1 MSIMPSLG
9 TATSGINAFQN
20 GITVVSDNIAN
31 ADTTAF
37 KENDILF
44 SEMISQFSHTGGPK
58 FHTGEGATVEAIRA
72 PFKQGTKDL
81 TDNSLDLMIEG
92 SGFFE
97 LKSPTDSPIS
107 FYSRAGAFHI
117 DKDGFVVNPAGLQL
131 QGAAIN
137 PLTGTAGGG
146 AVAAIN
152 LSNIFSPPKATAKV
166 NSTINL
172 FAGEADPF
180 TFVNGIIPTAV
191 TPTDITT
198 GSIFINGIDLA
209 QFGDIPATVEDLIA
223 AINLDD
229 MFALTGVQADVASGE
244 FLKLSNV
251 NGGPIVIKLD
261 ATVDPDIAA
270 KTGLQNGFA
279 QGKGGSILTGTVTAE
294 PTQTIITGAGTRF
307 ETELRPGDTIVLGDR
322 GYTVD
327 YIKSDTELRVVEN
340 IIPDLTGQNAIASA
354 RGATFATPVTVF
366 DSTGAAHSINL
377 TFIKLAPV
385 QIPVLD
391 PVTGEPKIDP
401 ITGEEISAFQGQ
413 WGWSAIVSKNDNV
426 IKVNDNDTVAFDEVQ
441 ATGVMTFTSD
451 GLLDVNNLPIQ
462 TSNGFNFRAT
472 ATSKALP
479 APDQEIAFN
488 FEGVRL
494 DGSDATTQFGGGSA
508 STIVKQSQDGHSEGA
523 LMKGNLTID
532 GNGIIT
538 GLFTNGTSSDLAQL
552 LLSTFPDEDGLHRVG
567 GNAYIQTTESGAPVL
582 ATAGSGGRG
591 KIVSGALENSTVD
604 LTKQFVKLITYQRGF
619 QANSRVI
626 TTSDEMIQEIVNL
639 KR

>member
-31 ADTTAF
+31 ADTIAF

-44 SEMISQFSHTGGPK
+44 SEMISQFVHTGGPR
-58 FHTGEGATVEAIRA
+58 FHTGDGATVEAIRA

-81 TDNSLDLMIEG
+81 TGNSLDLMIEG

-107 FYSRAGAFHI
+107 FYSRAGAFNI

-152 LSNIFSPPKATAKV
+152 LSNIFSPPKQTANV
-166 NSTINL
+166 FSTINL

-209 QFGDIPATVEDLIA
+209 QFGDIPATVDDLIV
-223 AINLDD
+223 AINSEA
-229 MFALTGVQADVASGE
+229 MVALTGVRADETSGE
-244 FLKLSNV
+244 FLKLSSI

-261 ATVDPDIAA
+261 TDVDPDIAA

-294 PTQTIITGAGTRF
+294 SGQTVITGAGTRF
-307 ETELRPGDTIVLGDR
+307 KTELRPGDIIVLGDK

-327 YIKSDTELRVVEN
+327 YIESDTQLRVTED
-340 IIPDLTGQNAIASA
+340 IIPDLAGQSTIASV
-354 RGATFATPVTVF
+354 RGATFASPVTVF

-377 TFIKLAPV
+377 TFIKLAPFV
-385 QIPVLD
+385 ETVTD
-391 PVTGEPKIDP
+391 PVTGLDVTTVK
-401 ITGEEISAFQGQ
+401 SQ
-413 WGWSAIVSKNDNV
+413 WGWSAIVSKNDNA
-426 IKVNDNDTVAFDEVQ
+426 IKTGDSVAFDEVQ

-451 GLLDVNNLPIQ
+451 GLLDVNNLPFQ
-462 TSNGFNFRAT
+462 TSNGFNFKAPP
-472 ATSKALP
+472 TSIALP
-479 APDQEIAFN
+479 AQDQQIAFN
-488 FEGVRL
+488 FGGVRI
-494 DGSDATTQFGGGSA
+494 DGSDATTQFGGGA
-508 STIVKQSQDGHSEGA
+508 TSTIVKQSQDGHSEGA
-523 LMKGNLTID
+523 LMKGNLTVD

-538 GLFTNGTSSDLAQL
+538 GLFTNGTSIGLAQL
-552 LLSTFPDEDGLHRVG
+552 LLSTFPNEDGLVRVG
-567 GNAYIQTTESGAPVL
+567 GNAYIQTTASGAPVL

-591 KIVSGALENSTVD
+591 KVVSGALENSTVD

-626 TTSDEMIQEIVNL
+626 TTSDEMIQEIINL